1 MVLNPKV
8 ASGTGLPGALRDVL
22 GFVCAVGAF
31 GMPDDQK
38 MNVNR
43 QFQGA
48 ITNKQTNQILESD
61 YLNFCGQISHLDP
74 IKIVV
79 CINNHR

>member
-1 MVLNPKV
+1 
-8 ASGTGLPGALRDVL
+8 
-22 GFVCAVGAF
+22 
-31 GMPDDQK
+31 MPDDQK

-48 ITNKQTNQILESD
+48 ITNKQTHQLLESD
-61 YLNFCGQISHLDP
+61 YLNFCGQVSHLDP